1 MAIFEITG
9 GAKLEG
15 EVALSG
21 AKNAALPILFGSL
34 LSTGTVELRNVPVR
48 MADIKVA
55 IRILR
60 RMGAAVTVAGTT
72 VTVDPSG
79 MSSPVVP
86 AELASKIRYSLLLL
100 GILLVRFGR
109 VELPFPGGC
118 DIGTRKFDL
127 HIKGLKDLGAEIEV
141 TPEGIVGRAGR
152 LTGSK
157 IDFYLP
163 TTSGTENVMLAAC
176 GAEGRTVIRNAN
188 TRPEIVD
195 FADFLRGMGAKI
207 AVSSRLIT
215 IDGVRRLKGTSHTI
229 MPGGDEAMTYMIAA
243 GITGSELVI
252 RDDDLSTLR
261 VDAQYLKDAGMKI
274 FEWGGSV
281 YVSGKGG
288 LRPFDMFTA
297 PYPGVN
303 SDLQP
308 LFAVL
313 ALRAPGVSTITDQRF
328 TDRFAY
334 VKQLRAFGGRI
345 ENYGNC
351 AVIRGGAKLHGARVA
366 ATDLRGGTATVL
378 AGLAASG
385 TTHIE
390 NVYQIDRGYEKL
402 EKKLASLGAGIR
414 RIEESGT
421 GADR

>member
-1 MAIFEITG
+1 MAIFEVKG
-9 GAKLEG
+9 GARLEG
-15 EVALSG
+15 EVVLSG
-21 AKNAALPILFGSL
+21 AKNAALPMLFGSL

-60 RMGAAVTVAGTT
+60 KMGASVTVEGTT
-72 VTVDPSG
+72 VAIDPSG
-79 MSSPVVP
+79 VSSPVVP
-86 AELASKIRYSLLLL
+86 ADLASKIRYSLLLL
-100 GILLVRFGR
+100 GVMLVKFGR

-127 HIKGLKDLGAEIEV
+127 HIKGLQDLGADIEV
-141 TPEGIVGRAGR
+141 TPEGITGRTGGLAGA
-152 LTGSK
+152 K

-176 GAEGRTVIRNAN
+176 RAEGRTVIRNAN
-188 TRPEIVD
+188 TRPEIAD
-195 FADFLRGMGAKI
+195 FAGFLRGMGAKI
-207 AVSSRLIT
+207 EVSSRLVT
-215 IDGVRRLKGTSHTI
+215 IDGVRRLKGTSHTV
-229 MPGGDEAMTYMIAA
+229 MSGGDEAMTYMIAA
-243 GITGSELVI
+243 GVTGSEIVI
-252 RDDDLSTLR
+252 RDYDLSTLR
-261 VDAQYLKDAGMKI
+261 VDVQYLKEAGMRI
-274 FEWGGSV
+274 FEWGNSV
-281 YVSGKGG
+281 YVSAKNG

-313 ALRAPGVSTITDQRF
+313 ALCAPGVSTITDQRF

-334 VKQLRAFGGRI
+334 VKQLRAFGANI

-351 AVIRGGAKLHGARVA
+351 AVVTGGARLRGARVS

-385 TTHIE
+385 TTRVE
-390 NVYQIDRGYEKL
+390 NVYQIDRGYENL
-402 EKKLASLGAGIR
+402 EKKLASLGAKIR
-414 RIEESGT
+414 RIGESRP
-421 GADR
+421 AK